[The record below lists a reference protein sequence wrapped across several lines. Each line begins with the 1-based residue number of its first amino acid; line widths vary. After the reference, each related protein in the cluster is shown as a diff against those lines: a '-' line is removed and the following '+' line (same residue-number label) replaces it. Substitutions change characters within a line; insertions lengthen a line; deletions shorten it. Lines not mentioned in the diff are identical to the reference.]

1 MSVAITNL
9 TSRPLLIALN
19 SGASLRLSPGEV
31 ADKVPDVELKNN
43 SKIDKLVGQR
53 AIAVARPAGAPE
65 TEAETDEDTEKPRSR
80 KRN

>member
-1 MSVAITNL
+1 MPVAITNL

-19 SGASLRLSPGEV
+19 SGSSLRLSPGEV

-53 AIAVARPAGAPE
+53 AIAVTRPAGATDTDADTDDE
-65 TEAETDEDTEKPRSR
+65 TGKPRPR

>member
-1 MSVAITNL
+1 MPVAITNL
-9 TSRPLLIALN
+9 TSRPLIVALN

-43 SKIDKLVGQR
+43 SKIEKLVGQR
-53 AIAVARPAGAPE
+53 AITVTKAAGA
-65 TEAETDEDTEKPRSR
+65 TETDADDDTEKPRPR

>member
-1 MSVAITNL
+1 MPVAITNL
-9 TSRPLLIALN
+9 TSRPLIVALN

-43 SKIDKLVGQR
+43 SKIEKLVGQR
-53 AIAVARPAGAPE
+53 AIAVTKAAGA
-65 TEAETDEDTEKPRSR
+65 TETDADADDDTEKPRPR